1 MDLDDGAVHLREI
14 KYAFFDQIV
23 QGICEQE
30 SRMFF
35 FHISDL
41 HIGKRV
47 CGFSMLEDQREILA
61 QILELA
67 EEHHPDGILIAG
79 DLYDKSMPSAEAVE
93 LADWFLS
100 EFAARKIPVWVISGN
115 HDCAERV
122 AYGSQMMEQA
132 GIYVSRV
139 FDGTVQRY
147 TVWKNSRNQVQVV
160 GAGKKDTD
168 DKAKIEAVDIY
179 LLPYIK
185 PAQVRR
191 FFPEE
196 IIETTQDA
204 VSAILN
210 SLELKQDRA
219 NILLMHQFMA
229 GASICDSE
237 EISVGGSDQ
246 VSAVLVDKFDYVALG
261 HLHGPQK
268 VCRETVRYC
277 GSPLKY
283 SFSEAGHRKSVTVVE
298 IGRLMSGA
306 AADEKA
312 EIHVAVSTLSL
323 IPRRDL
329 REIRGPIDQLLSPDV
344 YLNANTEDY
353 LHITLTDENPILDAI
368 GKLREVY
375 PNIMRLDF
383 EAGKEDDAAEEEIII
398 EEKSPQEL
406 FEEFFFL
413 QNGREMNEEQRAVAE
428 GIWNPDEKNLKGGER
443 A

>member
-1 MDLDDGAVHLREI
+1 M
-14 KYAFFDQIV
+14 K
-23 QGICEQE
+23 
-30 SRMFF
+30 F

-67 EEHHPDGILIAG
+67 GEHHPDGIWIAG

-100 EFAARKIPVWVISGN
+100 ELAGRKIPVWVISGN
-115 HDCAERV
+115 HDCAERI

-132 GIYVSRV
+132 GIYMSRV

-147 TVWKNSRNQVQVV
+147 TVREYET
-160 GAGKKDTD
+160 A
-168 DKAKIEAVDIY
+168 DIY

-191 FFPEE
+191 FFPEQS
-196 IIETTQDA
+196 IETTQDA
-204 VSAILN
+204 VAAILG
-210 SLELKQDRA
+210 SLELKKDRA

-229 GASICDSE
+229 GASVCDSE

-246 VSAVLVDKFDYVALG
+246 VSAVVVDEFDYVALG

-268 VCRETVRYC
+268 VGRETVRYC

-283 SFSEAGHRKSVTVVE
+283 SFSEAGHKKSVTVVE
-298 IGRLMSGA
+298 IGRALSDD
-306 AADEKA
+306 AADEN
-312 EIHVAVSTLSL
+312 ETYVSSVAAGENETYASVSTIPL

-329 REIRGPIDQLLSPDV
+329 REIRGPIEQLLSPEV
-344 YLNANTEDY
+344 YLGTNTEDY
-353 LHITLTDENPILDAI
+353 LHITLTDENPIIDAI

-383 EAGKEDDAAEEEIII
+383 EAGKESEAAAEEIVI

-406 FEEFFFL
+406 FEEFFL
-413 QNGREMNEEQRAVAE
+413 WQNGREMSAAQRTVVE
-428 GIWNPDEKNLKGGER
+428 NIWNVDIGVENSSDSGENMKGGER